1 MYNMM
6 RKINS
11 REKILGW
18 YSTGPDIRKSDIQ
31 INEILRRYNTNPAFV
46 VIKVQDELSVSL
58 PTEAYFTQEETDD
71 NGNINR

>member
-1 MYNMM
+1 MM